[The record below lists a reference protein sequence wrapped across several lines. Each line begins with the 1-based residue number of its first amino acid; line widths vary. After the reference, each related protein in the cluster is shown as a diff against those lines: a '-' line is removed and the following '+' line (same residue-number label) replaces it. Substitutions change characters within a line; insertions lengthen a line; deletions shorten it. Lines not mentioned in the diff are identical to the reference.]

1 MGMMADWRFMQRQ
14 WLFGVALAASGCG
27 RSARPVE
34 FQGHPAEPVVA
45 PEAVL
50 EASALPRGAERLGRL
65 FVRCHPVDGAE
76 SFSERTLLDV
86 DCSEVR
92 LRRLLREAA
101 SEHGGDVLA
110 ELSCQQGSTL
120 TCRATLARSG
130 SHAAAAPP
138 SAGASGADVHG
149 ELAARVLVS
158 YELRSAE
165 RPRSALAEDNVRE
178 LSNLSPA
185 QISVGNLEIRCEAC
199 SELSA
204 RDALRIAAGRLGA
217 SDVVGVRCV
226 SEGEGQRCLGE
237 AAVWER
243 REP

>member
-1 MGMMADWRFMQRQ
+1 MADSRFMQRQ
-14 WLFGVALAASGCG
+14 LLFGVALAAVACG
-27 RSARPVE
+27 RPARPVE
-34 FQGHPAEPVVA
+34 FQGHPAERVVA
-45 PEAVL
+45 PESVL

-65 FVRCHPVDGAE
+65 FVRCRPVDAAE

-110 ELSCQQGSTL
+110 ELSCQRGGALS
-120 TCRATLARSG
+120 CRATLARRG
-130 SHAAAAPP
+130 SRAAVAPSSPAAAA
-138 SAGASGADVHG
+138 ADVQG

-165 RPRSALAEDNVRE
+165 RPRAAVAEGNVRE
-178 LSNLSPA
+178 LSNLGPA
-185 QISVGNLEIRCEAC
+185 QMLVGNLEIRCEAC
-199 SELSA
+199 GELSA

-226 SEGEGQRCLGE
+226 SQGDGQRCLGE

-243 REP
+243 RER